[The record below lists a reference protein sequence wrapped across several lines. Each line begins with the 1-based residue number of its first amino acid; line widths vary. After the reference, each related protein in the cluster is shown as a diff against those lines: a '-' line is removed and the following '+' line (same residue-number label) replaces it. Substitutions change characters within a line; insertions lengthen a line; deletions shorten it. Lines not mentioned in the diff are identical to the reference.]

1 MNIELII
8 DFFLSRE
15 NWKDFIIPSLA
26 IAIPIFITLIIT
38 HLDRKTNAK
47 NRLDDL
53 AQYEKDKIK
62 MLLEAENQKNAIIKA
77 KTETFKDLITK
88 SIFNIETH
96 LITLDGLIDKSSFEK
111 LKSLSIAV
119 MVNDYIQAL
128 LRFNF
133 SEIDKNFD
141 QKTSLQFLNSIKL
154 IDRMYD
160 EFGDWIN
167 FYRSNYI
174 LNSREFDVALH
185 HLLFEIER
193 LRYDQD
199 FDKLIFQSLDDFKIK
214 YDQYVDS
221 YNGVT
226 SLSSAKMVSILKENF
241 VTQDFIKLGGKY
253 AYLHNLLLNLEISL
267 LKLERLSENSSM
279 MLNAIK
285 SGMTTHVSVLIR
297 VKQFLD
303 NELL

>member
-47 NRLDDL
+47 NRLEDL

-62 MLLEAENQKNAIIKA
+62 M
-77 KTETFKDLITK
+77 
-88 SIFNIETH
+88 
-96 LITLDGLIDKSSFEK
+96 
-111 LKSLSIAV
+111 
-119 MVNDYIQAL
+119 
-128 LRFNF
+128 
-133 SEIDKNFD
+133 
-141 QKTSLQFLNSIKL
+141 
-154 IDRMYD
+154 
-160 EFGDWIN
+160 
-167 FYRSNYI
+167 
-174 LNSREFDVALH
+174 
-185 HLLFEIER
+185 
-193 LRYDQD
+193 
-199 FDKLIFQSLDDFKIK
+199 
-214 YDQYVDS
+214 
-221 YNGVT
+221 
-226 SLSSAKMVSILKENF
+226 
-241 VTQDFIKLGGKY
+241 
-253 AYLHNLLLNLEISL
+253 L

-303 NELL
+303 NESL

>member
-1 MNIELII
+1 MNIELTRE
-8 DFFLSRE
+8 FFLSRE
-15 NWKDFIIPSLA
+15 NWKDFIMPSLA

-53 AQYEKDKIK
+53 ARYEKDKME
-62 MLLEAENQKNAIIKA
+62 MLLEEENQRNATITT
-77 KTETFKDLITK
+77 KTEIFKDLITK
-88 SIFNIETH
+88 SIFNIEIH
-96 LITLDGLIDKSSFEK
+96 LMTLEGLIDKSSFEK
-111 LKSLSIAV
+111 LKSLSVAV

-128 LRFNF
+128 LRFNL

-154 IDRMYD
+154 IDRMYE
-160 EFGDWIN
+160 EFVEWNN

-174 LNSREFDVALH
+174 QNSREFDVALH
-185 HLLFEIER
+185 RLLFEIER

-199 FDKLIFQSLDDFKIK
+199 FDKLIFQSLDDFKIN

-221 YNGVT
+221 YHSIT
-226 SLSSAKMVSILKENF
+226 SFSSAKMVSILKENF
-241 VTQDFIKLGGKY
+241 VTQDFIKLDGKY

-267 LKLERLSENSSM
+267 LKLERLSENSKL

-285 SGMTTHVSVLIR
+285 SGLTTHVGVLNKI
-297 VKQFLD
+297 KQALH
-303 NELL
+303 NESL